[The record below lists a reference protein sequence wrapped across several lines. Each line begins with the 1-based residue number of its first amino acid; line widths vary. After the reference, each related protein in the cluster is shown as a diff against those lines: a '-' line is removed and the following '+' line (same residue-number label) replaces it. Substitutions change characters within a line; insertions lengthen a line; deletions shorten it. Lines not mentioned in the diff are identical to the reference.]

1 MTRTSRVIPSRF
13 VEARFGLAGKP
24 RLARRLGLAI
34 AYVPVIA
41 YATALVVPLY
51 YVLISSFKTN
61 QTIFLA
67 PLEPPTS
74 LSFGIYARAEEL
86 ANLSGAILNSVL
98 VTVGA
103 EIVAGVLAVLAA
115 FGIARIPSRLS
126 RAIEGIFGLGF
137 LIPVMAVLVPT
148 YLLAVFTGLLHSRLF
163 LVLFYPATVLPLSV
177 ILLAQF
183 MRTIPVEIEESAT
196 IDGASR
202 LQILGR
208 IILPLS
214 VPGLATVAIL
224 NFLAFWN
231 EYIFALILTNEGS
244 RTVQVALPFLKD
256 PRVIDF
262 ALLSAGIVITLV
274 PVYAVYSIMQ
284 RRMQEALLAG
294 ALKG

>member
-1 MTRTSRVIPSRF
+1 
-13 VEARFGLAGKP
+13 
-24 RLARRLGLAI
+24 
-34 AYVPVIA
+34 VPVIA
-41 YATALVVPLY
+41 YAAALVVPLY
-51 YVLISSFKTN
+51 YVVISSFKTN

-67 PLEPPTS
+67 PLQPPANF
-74 LSFGIYARAEEL
+74 SFDRYGRAEEL
-86 ANLSGAILNSVL
+86 ANLSGAIGNSVI

-103 EIVAGVLAVLAA
+103 EIVTLVLAVLAA
-115 FGIARIPSRLS
+115 YGIARIPSRLS
-126 RAIEGIFGLGF
+126 SAIEGIFGVGF

-202 LQILGR
+202 LQILGH

-214 VPGLATVAIL
+214 VPGLATVATL

-231 EYIFALILTNEGS
+231 VYFFALILTNEAS
-244 RTVQVALPFLKD
+244 RTVQVAVPFLKD

-274 PVYAVYSIMQ
+274 PVYVVYSILQ